1 MRSAPPELL
10 GLLLDSIADAV
21 YVVDHEGRVEFAN
34 PAALELLGWPGEALL
49 GRPSHAT
56 IHHHH
61 GDGTPFPEEDCPLLR
76 PRTSGETVRAED
88 DVFWRRDGSSFR
100 VAYSSAPLATAGGRG
115 AVVVFRDVTAQLEA
129 EEALRREAV
138 ARARAEELHASRA
151 RIVEAADAERRR
163 LVRDLHDGA
172 QQRLIGILLA
182 LRRAADRAAAGA
194 EPAGGGEA
202 LASRGEAGAGGGEA
216 GGDRGEVA
224 ALIEAAARETQ
235 GAIAELRDLG
245 SGLHPQILTNRGVAA
260 AVESLTGPLP
270 LVVTLEI
277 PERRWPA
284 AVEAAAY
291 YTIAEALTNVVKH
304 AAAEAASVR
313 VTDDGGELV
322 VTVADDGRGGATPAP
337 GRGLAGLRDRVEA
350 LGGRLAL
357 REGAPP
363 RASAPGFAADAG
375 ASGFAA
381 DAGGGAPGTVLE
393 ARLPLTAAAA
403 PAPPARA
410 GDDPAGG

>member
-1 MRSAPPELL
+1 MNGARGLPPELL
-10 GLLLDSIADAV
+10 EVLLASIADAV
-21 YVVDHEGRVEFAN
+21 YVVDHDGRVEFAN
-34 PAALELLGWPGEALL
+34 PAALELLGWRAEDLL
-49 GRPSHAT
+49 GMPSHAT

-61 GDGTPFPEEDCPLLR
+61 WDGTPFPEHECLLLR
-76 PRTSGETVRAED
+76 PRTSGETVRAEG
-88 DVFWRRDGSSFR
+88 DVFWRRDGSKFR
-100 VAYSSAPLATAGGRG
+100 VSYSSAPLATAGGRG
-115 AVVVFRDVTAQLEA
+115 AVVVFRDVTARLEA
-129 EEALRREAV
+129 EQALRREAV
-138 ARARAEELHASRA
+138 AQARAEELHASRA

-182 LRRAADRAAAGA
+182 LRRAADRAASADAAGA
-194 EPAGGGEA
+194 GAGTGAASGAASGAAGGPAGGG
-202 LASRGEAGAGGGEA
+202 RH
-216 GGDRGEVA
+216 GEVA
-224 ALIEAAARETQ
+224 ELIEAAARETQ
-235 GAIAELRDLG
+235 AAIAELRDLG

-304 AAAEAASVR
+304 AGASAATVR
-313 VTDDGGELV
+313 VADDGGELV
-322 VTVADDGRGGATPAP
+322 VTVTDDGRGGAAPAP

-350 LGGRLAL
+350 LGGSLTVGDG
-357 REGAPP
+357 GAGADGAGSSGA
-363 RASAPGFAADAG
+363 RASGAGADAG
-375 ASGFAA
+375 
-381 DAGGGAPGTVLE
+381 GTVLE

-403 PAPPARA
+403 PAPPARGG
-410 GDDPAGG
+410 GDRARD

>member
-1 MRSAPPELL
+1 MRGAPPELL
-10 GLLLDSIADAV
+10 AVLLDSIADAV

-34 PAALELLGWPGEALL
+34 PAALELLGWEADDLL
-49 GRPSHAT
+49 GMPSHAT

-61 GDGTPFPEEDCPLLR
+61 WDGRPFPEADCPLLR
-76 PRTSGETVRAED
+76 PRTTGETVRAED
-88 DVFWRRDGSSFR
+88 DVFWRRDGSRFR
-100 VAYSSAPLATAGGRG
+100 VAYSSAPLATDHGRG

-138 ARARAEELHASRA
+138 AQARAEELHASRA

-182 LRRAADRAAAGA
+182 LRRAADRAARAEADAEAAGA
-194 EPAGGGEA
+194 GT
-202 LASRGEAGAGGGEA
+202 AGAGG
-216 GGDRGEVA
+216 DVA
-224 ALIEAAARETQ
+224 ELIEAAARETQ
-235 GAIAELRDLG
+235 AAIAELRDLG

-260 AVESLTGPLP
+260 AVESLTGSLP

-304 AAAEAASVR
+304 ADASAATVR
-313 VTDDGGELV
+313 VRDDGGELV

-350 LGGRLAL
+350 LGGTLAV
-357 REGAPP
+357 G
-363 RASAPGFAADAG
+363 AG
-375 ASGFAA
+375 ASGAGA
-381 DAGGGAPGTVLE
+381 DAGDAAGAGTVLE

-403 PAPPARA
+403 QAPPAHGDGDRA
-410 GDDPAGG
+410 PG

>member
-1 MRSAPPELL
+1 MRTAPPELL

-34 PAALELLGWPGEALL
+34 PAALELLGWPGEELI

-61 GDGTPFPEEDCPLLR
+61 WDGTPFPEQECLLLR
-76 PRTSGETVRAED
+76 PRTTGETVRAED
-88 DVFWRRDGSSFR
+88 DVFWRRDGSRFR
-100 VAYSSAPLATAGGRG
+100 VSYSSAPLATAGGRG
-115 AVVVFRDVTAQLEA
+115 AVVVFRDVTALLEA

-182 LRRAADRAAAGA
+182 LRRAADNSRDAAAA
-194 EPAGGGEA
+194 E
-202 LASRGEAGAGGGEA
+202 
-216 GGDRGEVA
+216 
-224 ALIEAAARETQ
+224 LIEAAARETQ
-235 GAIAELRDLG
+235 AAIGELRDLG

-270 LVVTLEI
+270 LVVSLEI

-284 AVEAAAY
+284 AVEAGGVLHDRRGADERRQAR
-291 YTIAEALTNVVKH
+291 AGRA
-304 AAAEAASVR
+304 R
-313 VTDDGGELV
+313 DG
-322 VTVADDGRGGATPAP
+322 ARHRRWRRAGRH
-337 GRGLAGLRDRVEA
+337 RRR
-350 LGGRLAL
+350 R
-357 REGAPP
+357 RP
-363 RASAPGFAADAG
+363 RRRDAG
-375 ASGFAA
+375 ARPRPRGAA
-381 DAGGGAPGTVLE
+381 GSGGGARRA
-393 ARLPLTAAAA
+393 ARRGGGLRGRRARRRHRPRS
-403 PAPPARA
+403 PPPAHGRSSA
-410 GDDPAGG
+410 STACTRR